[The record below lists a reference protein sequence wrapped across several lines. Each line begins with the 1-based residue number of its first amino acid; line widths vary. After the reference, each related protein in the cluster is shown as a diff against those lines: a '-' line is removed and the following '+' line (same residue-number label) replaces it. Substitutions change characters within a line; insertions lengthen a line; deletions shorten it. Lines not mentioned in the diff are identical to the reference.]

1 MGIALIIVGLILT
14 IAAFI
19 GLGIRHAMVEGYDH
33 NGDAHMVKSDK
44 LTWKVSARCYVS
56 LLILVAFAIAACAK
70 QVPTG
75 YTGILVTMG
84 KVEDRTVVAGLN
96 VVMPW
101 QKIVTMDN
109 RNQKNE
115 IEMQT
120 FSSDIQEVEVKL
132 AVIHSINSSTAHT
145 LYATVGTNYYETI
158 VSPAIGECVES
169 VFAHY
174 NAENL
179 VANRPLLSQM
189 VRDMLRERMDPYGIN
204 IGDVNIT
211 DIDFTD
217 AFTSAVE
224 AKGVA
229 AQHLLEEQ
237 TKQAE
242 ATMIKESE
250 AEREV
255 IAANA
260 AAEIVKINADAALY
274 EAQKQAEANQAIAN
288 SITQG
293 FIDYTYAEQWD
304 GKLPNYVG
312 TGDAVP
318 VMGNIG
324 G

>member
-1 MGIALIIVGLILT
+1 MGIILMIIGI
-14 IAAFI
+14 IGGAAAFI
-19 GLGIRHAMVEGYDH
+19 ALGLRIKKVEYTDRWD
-33 NGDAHMVKSDK
+33 NTKTKDVLKWELSP
-44 LTWKVSARCYVS
+44 RCFAGV
-56 LLILVAFAIAACAK
+56 LVFAVFMAFACAK

-84 KVEDRTVVAGLN
+84 RVEDRTVVAGLN
-96 VVMPW
+96 IVAPW

-109 RNQKNE
+109 RNQKVD
-115 IEMQT
+115 IEMQA

-145 LYATVGTNYYETI
+145 LYATVGTNYYDTVI
-158 VSPAIGECVES
+158 SPAIGECVES
-169 VFAHY
+169 VFALY
-174 NAENL
+174 DAENL

-189 VRDMLRERMDPYGIN
+189 IKEMLRERMSVYGIN

-217 AFTSAVE
+217 AFTNAVE

-242 ATMIKESE
+242 ATMIKQSE
-250 AEREV
+250 AERQ
-255 IAANA
+255 IIDANA
-260 AAEIVKINADAALY
+260 AAEIVQINADAALY

-293 FIDYTYAEQWD
+293 FIEYTYAQQWN
-304 GKLPNYVG
+304 GKLPDYVG
-312 TGDAVP
+312 TGDGVP
-318 VMGNIG
+318 VLGNIG